1 MCVTVNTLCFNT
13 LFDGTVQYLVVKL
26 AGFGHSCGANPS
38 ISTDPKKN
46 SKKIRQQIY
55 PICKRHLPLSQGK
68 LCVTLSKQSLRL
80 DFCFSCSL
88 ESFGSMKTMKIPKF
102 GANENDSTTN
112 LFVKSRK
119 SCGSFFIVVLVLT
132 FSRLQFPE
140 MFDASTSP
148 SWSTLKITTTNLN
161 HQNHHRWDTFSQPNW
176 YDLWQKPHH
185 ALVQISEPRHFC
197 AKDCQPRTIELHD
210 ATCIHANLQ

>member
-1 MCVTVNTLCFNT
+1 METYTSKITPLYHHPRSTFPPKCRAQLLISLTWAWPCLMALYSTLWWSS
-13 LFDGTVQYLVVKL
+13 LALVIL
-26 AGFGHSCGANPS
+26 AEQILPS
-38 ISTDPKKN
+38 LLTQKKT

-68 LCVTLSKQSLRL
+68 LCVTVSKQSLRL

-119 SCGSFFIVVLVLT
+119 GCGSFFIVVLVLT
-132 FSRLQFPE
+132 FSRLQSPE

-148 SWSTLKITTTNLN
+148 SWSTLKNPD
-161 HQNHHRWDTFSQPNW
+161 HKSESS
-176 YDLWQKPHH
+176 KP
-185 ALVQISEPRHFC
+185 P
-197 AKDCQPRTIELHD
+197 
-210 ATCIHANLQ
+210 